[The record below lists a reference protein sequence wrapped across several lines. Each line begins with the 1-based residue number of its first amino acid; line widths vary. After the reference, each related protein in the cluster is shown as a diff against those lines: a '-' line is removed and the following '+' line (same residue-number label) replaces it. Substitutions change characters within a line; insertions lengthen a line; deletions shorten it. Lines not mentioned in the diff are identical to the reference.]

1 MTHASNR
8 LEPPERLVRT
18 LSLDPPESPARRWLA
33 ALPGTAQEW
42 LRRWELTLERV
53 QEPGGRTSLVL
64 LVRQPDGTP
73 AALKLTPPDGTA
85 ALEHAALTRWDGR
98 HAVRPL
104 RADPDGG
111 ALLLER
117 LHGDISLRSLAE
129 PKAQLE
135 AAAVL
140 QRLWV
145 PPGDDHPFGG
155 VAEHTAALAAGLREH
170 REQPWAAD
178 ARALADEALELRDAL
193 TADSAEE
200 PVLLHGEFHQGNVL
214 AGDRSPWLAVGPRPL
229 VGERAY
235 DLAWLVGDRVDT
247 LLAAPGSAA
256 AARRRVSKLSDSLD
270 VSAERVRGWAVF
282 RAVSSGLAELSS
294 GRRGRGELLLEF
306 GGLL

>member
-1 MTHASNR
+1 MSNANNR

-18 LSLDPPESPARRWLA
+18 LSSEPADGVARQWLA
-33 ALPGTAQEW
+33 ALPATAQEY

-53 QEPGGRTSLVL
+53 QAPGGRTSMVL
-64 LVRQPDGTP
+64 LVRQSDGTP
-73 AALKLTPPDGTA
+73 AALKLCPPDGTA
-85 ALEHAALTRWDGR
+85 ALEHAALEKWDGR
-98 HAVRPL
+98 CAVRVL
-104 RADPDGG
+104 RVDPEGG

-117 LHGDISLRSLAE
+117 LRGDISLRSLPE

-145 PPGDDHPFGG
+145 PAGDTHPFTS
-155 VAEHTAALAAGLREH
+155 VTARTAALAETLRGH

-178 ARALADEALELRDAL
+178 ARAVLDEALELRDGLA
-193 TADSAEE
+193 ADVEAES
-200 PVLLHGEFHQGNVL
+200 VLLHGEFHQGTVL

-235 DLAWLVGDRVDT
+235 DLAWLVRDRADT
-247 LLAAPGSAA
+247 LLAAPGAGA

-270 VSAERVRGWAVF
+270 VGPERVRGWTVF
-282 RAVSSGLAELSS
+282 RAVTEGAAAVAA
-294 GRRGRGELLLEF
+294 GHQARGELLLEF
-306 GGLL
+306 AGLL